1 MRNRQFDIFGNK
13 TFTVP
18 KTQGIKYAGSKL
30 KILPYI
36 VQILSELDGIK
47 NVLDGFSG
55 TTRVSQTFAQ
65 LGYDT
70 TSSDIS
76 VWSEI
81 FGHCFL
87 LSKKSDSF
95 YQKIIDHL
103 NSLNGCHGWYTEH
116 YGAEIAEIKRPFQAK
131 NTRKLDAIRDEIE
144 KLNLD
149 WTDKCVILASLIYAL
164 DSVDSTLG
172 HYAAYLSKWSP
183 RSYHDLFLKL
193 PKRFETSGEHKVIH
207 NDIFDT
213 VLNNDFDLAYFDPP
227 YGSNNEKMP
236 PSRVRYASYY
246 HIWTTIINHDKPEI
260 FGKANRRVD
269 SRDGVAAS
277 VFEEF
282 RKNDD
287 GSFIAM
293 EALRKLIQT
302 TNARYIL
309 LSYSS
314 GGRATQQ
321 ELNEIINESG
331 KLIKAVEI
339 NYKKNVMA
347 NMRWTNEWIN
357 SDGKHHEYLFLM
369 EKDVAPAN
377 QIQSKEF
384 WASSVHHFSS
394 LAPVSQKEKIKSGS
408 F

>member
-1 MRNRQFDIFGNK
+1 MITQQFNIFGK
-13 TFTVP
+13 KFFTVP
-18 KTQGIKYAGSKL
+18 KTEGIKYAGSKL

-36 VQILSELDGIK
+36 VQILNELDDVN

-55 TTRVSQTFAQ
+55 TTRVSQALAQ
-65 LGYDT
+65 LGYNT

-76 VWSEI
+76 VWSEV
-81 FGHCFL
+81 FGNCYL
-87 LSKKSDSF
+87 LSKKPNSF
-95 YQKIIDHL
+95 YQEIIDHL
-103 NSLNGCHGWYTEH
+103 NSLKGYNGWYTEH
-116 YGAEIAEIKRPFQAK
+116 YGAELSGIKRPFQAK
-131 NTRKLDAIRDEIE
+131 NTRRLDAIRDEIE

-149 WTDKCVILASLIYAL
+149 WIDKCVILASLIYAL

-172 HYAAYLSKWSP
+172 HYVAYLSKWSQ
-183 RSYHDLFLKL
+183 RSHNDLFLKL
-193 PKRFETSGEHKVIH
+193 PKRFQTFGKHKVIR

-213 VLNNDFDLAYFDPP
+213 VSKSSFDLVYFDPP

-246 HIWTTIINHDKPEI
+246 HIWTTIINHDKPEV
-260 FGKANRRVD
+260 FGRANRRVD
-269 SRDGVAAS
+269 SRDGVSAS

-282 RKNDD
+282 RKNDN

-302 TNARYIL
+302 TNSRYIL

-314 GGRATQQ
+314 GGRATRQ
-321 ELNEIINESG
+321 ELNEIIDESG
-331 KLIKAVEI
+331 KLLKAVEI

-357 SDGKHHEYLFLM
+357 SDGKYNEYLFLM
-369 EKDVAPAN
+369 EKNTIPAN
-377 QIQSKEF
+377 KNKTKEI
-384 WASSVHHFSS
+384 WASGIHPLYSTLS
-394 LAPVSQKEKIKSGS
+394 LAQKEKIKLVV
-408 F
+408 